1 MDILMV
7 KRGGRFS
14 GEAFALLPASSQM
27 DFALAK
33 NKTYMGKRYVE
44 VFRAKKL
51 VSIFEVAGRPAPD
64 TPSLYYCR
72 AVARVA
78 LPVWAGSGAEWRCGW
93 HMVVNGRDGCRI
105 TTRR

>member
-1 MDILMV
+1 MV

-14 GEAFALLPASSQM
+14 GEAFAVLPASTQM

-51 VSIFEVAGRPAPD
+51 VSTLG
-64 TPSLYYCR
+64 T
-72 AVARVA
+72 A
-78 LPVWAGSGAEWRCGW
+78 LATLLPCFWPV
-93 HMVVNGRDGCRI
+93 
-105 TTRR
+105 

>member
-14 GEAFALLPASSQM
+14 GEAFALLPAGSQM

-51 VSIFEVAGRPAPD
+51 VSFSQRGNQGSTRPSCAK
-64 TPSLYYCR
+64 C
-72 AVARVA
+72 
-78 LPVWAGSGAEWRCGW
+78 LPVVIRALHVWLGGGVERRAGW
-93 HMVVNGRDGCRI
+93 HTVVNGRVGCRT

>member
-14 GEAFALLPASSQM
+14 GEAFAVLPASSQM

-51 VSIFEVAGRPAPD
+51 VSIPRAAQAVLLFPLLACMVSLLVGGPSTAHAWHNMIGKGGTGAG
-64 TPSLYYCR
+64 L
-72 AVARVA
+72 
-78 LPVWAGSGAEWRCGW
+78 L
-93 HMVVNGRDGCRI
+93 
-105 TTRR
+105 

>member
-1 MDILMV
+1 MV

-14 GEAFALLPASSQM
+14 GEAFAVLPASTQM

-51 VSIFEVAGRPAPD
+51 VSTLGTAQE
-64 TPSLYYCR
+64 
-72 AVARVA
+72 A
-78 LPVWAGSGAEWRCGW
+78 LLSVLLACMRWQLLCGW
-93 HMVVNGRDGCRI
+93 AWHGLWVAQHDQKGRERCRI
-105 TTRR
+105 TIRRSPST